1 MQAKRRKGRPVAST
15 IRQNIVELL
24 CFMKEG
30 YGYDIYKAYV
40 ALFPKATM
48 RSIYY
53 NLKKGLSL
61 GEFKINKVKVEKGNF
76 SWGSQV
82 EKTYYGLG
90 PAAKPTMNE
99 KIKEYFEKKEKNKD

>member
-1 MQAKRRKGRPVAST
+1 MAQRKKGRPVAST

-24 CFMKEG
+24 YYMKEG
-30 YGYDIYKAYV
+30 YGYDIYKHYIKI
-40 ALFPKATM
+40 FPKATM

-61 GEFKINKVKVEKGNF
+61 GEFKVSQIKVEKGDF

-82 EKTYYGLG
+82 EKRYYANG
-90 PAAKPTMNE
+90 PNAKPAVNDLVKKHFE
-99 KIKEYFEKKEKNKD
+99 NKE